1 MCMVF
6 VMFFFFSS
14 RRRHTRFDCDWS
26 SDVCSSDLSVNAAA
40 LSNGER
46 PLRTG
51 DRDDVAS
58 VWTGSTMCLARIA
71 CTLWQSA
78 FAPTGAAA
86 ARSATEMRLGKFT
99 WSIVG
104 SITGALT
111 GVMRFTAALCLV
123 ASDIRALMAS
133 AGGGRR
139 NDFHE
144 ARVWQRGV
152 RTGH

>member
-1 MCMVF
+1 MIRRPPRSTLF
-6 VMFFFFSS
+6 PYTTLFRSLS
-14 RRRHTRFDCDWS
+14 GARRRGRRLRAAC
-26 SDVCSSDLSVNAAA
+26 SVNAAA

-78 FAPTGAAA
+78 FAPTVAAA

-123 ASDIRALMAS
+123 ASDIRALLAR
-133 AGGGRR
+133 AGGRR
-139 NDFHE
+139 PNDVH
-144 ARVWQRGV
+144 
-152 RTGH
+152 